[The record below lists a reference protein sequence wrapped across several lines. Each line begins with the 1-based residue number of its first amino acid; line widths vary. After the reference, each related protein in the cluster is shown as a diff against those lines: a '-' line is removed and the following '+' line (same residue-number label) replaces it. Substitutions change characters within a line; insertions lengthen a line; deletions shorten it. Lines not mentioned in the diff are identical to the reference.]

1 MLFLG
6 RILIVIAVLAGLG
19 YAALYAI
26 AGAVEPEQRDI
37 VVTIPM
43 PKLPTPKL
51 GMPGFGIFDP
61 GPGG

>member
-6 RILIVIAVLAGLG
+6 RILIMITILAGLG

-26 AGAVEPEQRDI
+26 SVAVEPEQRDI

-43 PKLPTPKL
+43 PKL
-51 GMPGFGIFDP
+51 GILDT
-61 GPGG
+61 GPRS